1 METGYESRITPFLWF
16 DANAEEAVEFY
27 FGIFKN
33 ARRHSEMRWPEGA
46 GPNAGK
52 ILTIGF
58 ELDGQ
63 RFTAMNGGPDH
74 KFSDAVSFVVRCETQ
89 AEVDHYWEKLLDGGG
104 KEIQCGWL
112 KDKFGMV
119 WQVVPTR
126 LGELLKHPKALKAMM
141 GMKKLDIGELERAA
155 RE

>member
-1 METGYESRITPFLWF
+1 MEITGGNPRITPFLWF
-16 DANAEEAVEFY
+16 DTEADEAVEFY
-27 FGIFKN
+27 LAIFKN
-33 ARRHSEMRWPEGA
+33 ARKISEMRWPQGS
-46 GPNAGK
+46 PNAGK

-63 RFTAMNGGPDH
+63 KFTAMNGGPDH

-119 WQVVPTR
+119 WQVVPSR
-126 LGELLKHPKALKAMM
+126 LGELLKHPKAMKAMM
-141 GMKKLDIGELERAA
+141 GMKKLDIGELERAT